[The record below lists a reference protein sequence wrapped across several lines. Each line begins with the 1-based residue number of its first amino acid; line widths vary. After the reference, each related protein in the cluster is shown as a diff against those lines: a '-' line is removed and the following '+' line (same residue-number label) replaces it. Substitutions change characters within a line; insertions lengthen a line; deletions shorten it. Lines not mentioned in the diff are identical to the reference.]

1 MSVHKALHALGE
13 PRRREL
19 LLLLRDEGP
28 MAVGEL
34 AERVAVTQQA
44 VSQHLKVLQEAELVE
59 ARREGTRHIYAV
71 RPEGFEPIQAFVAT
85 FWETRL
91 SALKGEVEEP

>member
-1 MSVHKALHALGE
+1 MNAHKALDAIGE
-13 PRRREL
+13 PRRRQL
-19 LLLLRDEGP
+19 LLLLRDRGP

-34 AERVAVTQQA
+34 AELVAVTQQA

-71 RPEGFEPIQAFVAT
+71 RPEGFEPVQDFVEG
-85 FWETRL
+85 FWGAKL
-91 SALKGEVEEP
+91 QALKGAVEP